1 MGVQQRRLHPA
12 APQLA
17 TAATAATAAASQK
30 QINKHPWWAKTLA
43 SRAIYGFT
51 RRRLLQTGPPG

>member
-17 TAATAATAAASQK
+17 TAATAAASQK
-30 QINKHPWWAKTLA
+30 QINKHPWRAKTLA